1 MKKLEVKES
10 AYYQEQW
17 EHNGYLITALPYA
30 YLVWEKGST
39 TNVLRSF
46 KSLEEAEAFIN
57 DLTIIETSQ
66 KTIEVLQNMYANSV
80 DADDEDYNQ
89 EDVDAL
95 SFAITVVKQY
105 RKLKNKAKRYVI
117 MVTPEASFSTVLK
130 EGFGTIE
137 EATQFILNKKHSHL
151 EKVNEFEFDTTDENE
166 DYVRYNIVE
175 VTI

>member
-17 EHNGYLITALPYA
+17 EHNGYLVTTIPYA

-39 TNVLRSF
+39 TNVLRGCM
-46 KSLEEAEAFIN
+46 SLEEAEAFIN

-66 KTIEVLQNMYANSV
+66 KTIDVLKNMYDNSV
-80 DADDEDYNQ
+80 DANDEDYNQ

-105 RKLKNKAKRYVI
+105 RKLRNKTKRYVI

-130 EGFGTIE
+130 EGFETIE